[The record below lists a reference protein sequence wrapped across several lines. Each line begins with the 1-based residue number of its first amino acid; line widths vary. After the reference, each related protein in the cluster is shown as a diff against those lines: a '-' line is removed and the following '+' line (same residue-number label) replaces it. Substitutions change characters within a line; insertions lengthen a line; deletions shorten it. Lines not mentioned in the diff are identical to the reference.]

1 VRRDRPCAHSI
12 RQKDVTPVRTLH
24 RVPASFFG
32 MVLGVFG
39 LGSAWRYGAS
49 VGLVPH
55 WVGEVGVLAGCAV
68 WLVLAAIYAYR
79 CLTAWDGVVAEW
91 RDPATFSFISLLPAG
106 GILVSAG
113 LHPYLPVV
121 SAVLLWLGIAGQLVF
136 AAVRCA
142 PLWSGTQ
149 PLDATTPGF
158 YLPLVAAN
166 FISAIGLG
174 VAGHDELGYLF
185 LGAGV
190 ISWITLEP
198 LITHRLRT
206 GPELAPRARGVI
218 GVQLAPAFVACYAY
232 LSVNGG
238 RFDVVALVLF
248 GYGLLQLVLMLRLW
262 RWFLAAGFTP
272 GLWAFSFGFAAMAN
286 TGLRLAHSQPDTSV
300 RVVAVAAVALATA
313 LLLALVVGT
322 VVLLAR
328 GRLVPPAPV
337 PAVQEPAPALV
348 G

>member
-1 VRRDRPCAHSI
+1 MRA
-12 RQKDVTPVRTLH
+12 LH
-24 RVPASFFG
+24 RVPVSFFG

-49 VGLVPH
+49 IGLVPH
-55 WVGEVGVLAGCAV
+55 WVGEAGVLAGCAV
-68 WLVLAAIYAYR
+68 WLLLAAIYAYR
-79 CLTAWDGVVAEW
+79 CVTAWDGVVAEW
-91 RDPATFSFISLLPAG
+91 RDPATFSFISLVPAG
-106 GILVSAG
+106 AILVSVG
-113 LHPYLPVV
+113 VHPYVPAVA
-121 SAVLLWLGIAGQLVF
+121 AVLLWLGIVGQVAF

-142 PLWSGTQ
+142 PLWAGTQ
-149 PLDATTPGF
+149 PLEATTPGF

-174 VAGHDELGYLF
+174 AAGHAQLGYLF

-190 ISWITLEP
+190 VSWLTLEP

-206 GPELAPRARGVI
+206 GPELPPRARGVV

-232 LSVNGG
+232 LAVNGG
-238 RFDVVALVLF
+238 RVDAVALVLF
-248 GYGLLQLVLMLRLW
+248 GYGLLQLVLLLRLW

-286 TGLRLAHSQPDTSV
+286 TGLRLAHAEPDAAL
-300 RVVAVAAVALATA
+300 RVVAVAVVALATA

-322 VVLLAR
+322 VVLLVR
-328 GRLVPPAPV
+328 GRLLPPVALARVDAEPEASPV
-337 PAVQEPAPALV
+337 

>member
-1 VRRDRPCAHSI
+1 L
-12 RQKDVTPVRTLH
+12 RTLH

-49 VGLVPH
+49 IGLVPH
-55 WVGEVGVLAGCAV
+55 WVGEAGVLAGCAV
-68 WLVLAAIYAYR
+68 WVVLAAVYAYR

-91 RDPATFSFISLLPAG
+91 RDPMTFPFISLLPAG
-106 GILVSAG
+106 AVLVSVG
-113 LHPYLPVV
+113 LHPYVPVPA
-121 SAVLLWLGIAGQLVF
+121 SVLLWLGAAGQLGF

-142 PLWSGTQ
+142 PLWAGTQ

-166 FISAIGLG
+166 FISAIGMG
-174 VAGHDELGYLF
+174 SAGHEQLGYLF

-190 ISWITLEP
+190 ISWLTLEP

-206 GPELAPRARGVI
+206 GPEVAPRARGVI

-232 LSVNGG
+232 LAVDGG
-238 RFDVVALVLF
+238 RFDTVALVLF
-248 GYGLLQLVLMLRLW
+248 GYGVLQLLLLLRLW
-262 RWFLAAGFTP
+262 RWLLAGGFTP

-286 TGLRLAHSQPDTSV
+286 TGLRLAHAGPEPV
-300 RVVAVAAVALATA
+300 VLVVAVAVVAVATA

-322 VVLLAR
+322 VLLLVR
-328 GRLVPPAPV
+328 GRLVPAAVPPAASEPV
-337 PAVQEPAPALV
+337 TPGGATPA
-348 G
+348 